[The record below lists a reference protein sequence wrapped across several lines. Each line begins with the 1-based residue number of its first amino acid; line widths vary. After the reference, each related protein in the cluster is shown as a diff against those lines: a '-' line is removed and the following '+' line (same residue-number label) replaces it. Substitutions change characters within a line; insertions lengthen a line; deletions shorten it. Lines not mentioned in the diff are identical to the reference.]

1 MKKILLLFSAAL
13 MAFSATGQTYD
24 DHGCITAPPAG
35 KTTTYIRSGYN
46 RVQMGF
52 DYSSVPQQGTLDLVE
67 CEDGTVYMQQP
78 ISSARSKSTAGHWIK
93 GVRNGRML
101 TFKSQVTGYV
111 TGLNVELR
119 ASMGTLYGTDY
130 IADFN
135 EDIVFEETTDGKKL
149 MLLNTDEQHIFG
161 TFWADDAS
169 YGNDGDWGTVLTI
182 DTSTM
187 HADPACP
194 PDGATGK
201 EYVTMGVSL
210 GNGAL
215 EDVAQVIIV
224 GNEVWLNN
232 CCKQAKDLW
241 IKGNVGTDGSLTFP
255 KEQYLKS
262 VEGYDYYFYGAAK
275 EGTKTT
281 PCDLLLTC
289 DAEHD
294 KYFAQQDIIVTA
306 DKWEAGQ
313 LVIETVQNF
322 ILFPSGAAPDMIT
335 ATPEGEVKVYS
346 RSGQS
351 FIRNMGGVF
360 FGDQNDQ
367 DIAICFAPDKKTVYM
382 LYPLSSFDYRYDQ
395 EKEELMELWVKG
407 TIEADGKIH
416 YPLYQ
421 WLDYE
426 EYYSTGMR
434 TAVFRLFEM
443 PEGSTYELAPEYNEV
458 TFAIDEETG
467 VIRLDSFDGVE
478 NAGDYPTLIYGAAY
492 SDNFQWAGYGDAAS
506 VYTPKEEEE
515 GIKGQQTT
523 DNRQQTAYDLTGR
536 VLSPRALS
544 VSSRSVF
551 LQSGRKI
558 IK

>member
-1 MKKILLLFSAAL
+1 MEVGHGLGIEVFTVGEMHAVLVDALQFKSGENLISHVPDCLVTHGDRHLVLSHDGELLEVNKASFALTKSQLRGVDVGNADNGTPIADGKAEILLR
-13 MAFSATGQTYD
+13 GQD
-24 DHGCITAPPAG
+24 NMIIHHPDG
-35 KTTTYIRSGYN
+35 TTTEIGNMKADTRWDGIEYTSSGNEYLLYLE
-46 RVQMGF
+46 GA
-52 DYSSVPQQGTLDLVE
+52 TA
-67 CEDGTVYMQQP
+67 QP
-78 ISSARSKSTAGHWIK
+78 YEIGEASHPKY
-93 GVRNGRML
+93 L
-101 TFKSQVTGYV
+101 TYP
-111 TGLNVELR
+111 LPR
-119 ASMGTLYGTDY
+119 
-130 IADFN
+130 
-135 EDIVFEETTDGKKL
+135 
-149 MLLNTDEQHIFG
+149 
-161 TFWADDAS
+161 
-169 YGNDGDWGTVLTI
+169 GNDGDWGTVLTI
-182 DTSTM
+182 DTSSQ
-187 HADPACP
+187 HAAPACP

-224 GNEVWLNN
+224 GDEVWLSN
-232 CCKQAKDLW
+232 CCKQAKGLW

-281 PCDLLLTC
+281 PCDLLLTY

-492 SDNFQWAGYGDAAS
+492 SDNFQWAGYGDAGS

-515 GIKGQQTT
+515 DGIGVLQKFENGQTP
-523 DNRQQTAYDLTGR
+523 ACDLTGR
-536 VLSPRALS
+536 IVKNNVRGVVL
-544 VSSRSVF
+544 
-551 LQSGRKI
+551 QGGRKI
-558 IK
+558 LK